1 MMSYYKVK
9 LVDFYFIFRELL
21 IGEMLKSIILITE
34 ANLGTKEG
42 LKHVWKGF

>member
-9 LVDFYFIFRELL
+9 LVDFFYFLFIFSELL
-21 IGEMLKSIILITE
+21 IGEMLKSIILIIE

-42 LKHVWKGF
+42 LKHV